1 MVKNTISEVK
11 RTYLINN
18 GENNIDNQEQEFSF
32 NDQLFLETLLLMI
45 RGSTIKYSSQR
56 KKQRQA
62 EEAKLEQDINLIE
75 DEVNAN
81 FF

>member
-1 MVKNTISEVK
+1 
-11 RTYLINN
+11 
-18 GENNIDNQEQEFSF
+18 
-32 NDQLFLETLLLMI
+32 MI

-81 FF
+81 FFNLSEDVLDELENKKISVK